1 MTNNTEIEDLFLVA
15 KQLGVEPKEASKLMR
30 AIRILSNPILSA
42 ILGIIVG
49 IVVGALFP
57 RRTTYTYPYFH
68 YPYTQSQ
75 AIVGIGATGARKNS
89 FMRLTILY
97 YILGIIGF
105 IVGFTVSSQLI
116 FAQYTVTFYGVYSR
130 KNR

>member
-30 AIRILSNPILSA
+30 AIRILSNPIVSA

-49 IVVGALFP
+49 IALGALFA
-57 RRTTYTYPYFH
+57 RITTETT

-75 AIVGIGATGARKNS
+75 AIVGIGATRARKQS
-89 FMRLTILY
+89 STILSLF
-97 YILGIIGF
+97 LGVVGFVVGF
-105 IVGFTVSSQLI
+105 IVGFAVSSQLI
-116 FAQYTVTFYGVYSR
+116 FARTYRNSIMYGVYSR